1 MMKNRKSLK
10 ILRNLV
16 FDSEEETSEVH
27 EENPVSTSKA
37 IESLI
42 NLRSHF
48 QRLGGSEET
57 FLAIQAMERTLL
69 KNKMEENSKQTKITD
84 AFSINS
90 MTLH

>member
-1 MMKNRKSLK
+1 MKNRKSLK

-48 QRLGGSEET
+48 QNQGGSEET